1 VSRLR
6 GIRWWQAWLVMGTLL
21 AGAYVVVHV
30 HSWYINLVYD
40 LIALASVTL
49 IVVGVR
55 KHRPARAR
63 IWYLFAAGQG
73 LWVIGDF
80 VYGFNLHILG
90 RESFPG
96 PADPFY
102 LVAYPILTTALYVLI
117 RGRTSGRDRAGL
129 IDAAIIS
136 TGLGLIAW
144 VYLIEPI
151 AGDHTLDMSSK
162 LVSLAYPAGD
172 LMLLAMVARL
182 LTSPGAR
189 TVSYRMLVGA
199 VILLFGTD
207 IVYAIVTTLWT
218 YEGGLIDLGWLMSY
232 VLWATAAL
240 HPSMR
245 SMSEVAPDQAPRISA
260 GRLTALA
267 AVSLLAPGLLFQQGL
282 RDADN
287 VNWIAIGTG
296 SVVLFLLVLARMAG
310 LVSRVQDQASQ
321 LAALAHN
328 DGLTGVPNRRAW
340 DLELARE
347 MAISRRTGQP
357 LSVAII
363 DLDHFKQFNDRHGHQ
378 AGDRLL
384 TQAAALWRA
393 QLRDQ
398 DYLARYG
405 GEEFCV
411 MVTGMAAPEA
421 RAILERLLAVT
432 PDNQTFSAGL
442 ATWDGVEAPER
453 LVARSDE
460 ALYHAKHAGR
470 NRVTLAKPSPAQR
483 DHESV
488 ATMADQLPESREVS
502 PVS

>member
-1 VSRLR
+1 MV
-6 GIRWWQAWLVMGTLL
+6 GWWQVWLVLGTAL
-21 AGAYVVVHV
+21 ALGHLYIDTSDLYTNLAY
-30 HSWYINLVYD
+30 N
-40 LIALASVTL
+40 LIALVSATL

-55 KHRPARAR
+55 RHRPARAR
-63 IWYLFAAGQG
+63 IWYVFAAGLG
-73 LWVIGDF
+73 LWVVGDF
-80 VYGFNLHILG
+80 LYGYNLHVLG
-90 RESFPG
+90 REPFPG
-96 PADPFY
+96 PAEPFY
-102 LVAYPILTTALYVLI
+102 LAAYPVLAAALFIMI

-136 TGLGLIAW
+136 TGLGLLAW
-144 VYLIEPI
+144 VYLMEPI
-151 AGDHTLDMSSK
+151 VGDESLDLASK
-162 LVSLAYPAGD
+162 LVLVAYPAGD

-189 TVSYRMLVGA
+189 TASYRMLVAA
-199 VILLFGTD
+199 VVLVFGTD
-207 IVYAIVTTLWT
+207 VVYAVVEALWS

-232 VLWATAAL
+232 VLWAAAAL

-245 SMSEVAPDQAPRISA
+245 SLSEVAPDQAPRISA

-267 AVSLLAPGLLFQQGL
+267 GVSLLAPGLLFQQGL
-282 RDADN
+282 AN
-287 VNWIAIGTG
+287 SGQVNWIAIGTG

-321 LAALAHN
+321 LEALAHN

-347 MAISRRTGQP
+347 MAISRRTGLP
-357 LSVAII
+357 LSVAML
-363 DLDHFKQFNDRHGHQ
+363 DLDHFKQFNDRNGHQ

-384 TQAAALWRA
+384 TQAAALWRS

-411 MVTGMAAPEA
+411 MITGLVASNAKVIA
-421 RAILERLLAVT
+421 ERLLAVT
-432 PDNQTFSAGL
+432 PDGQTFSAGV

-470 NRVTLAKPSPAQR
+470 NRVTVAKPSAVQR
-483 DHESV
+483 DHES
-488 ATMADQLPESREVS
+488 ATPTRQLPEALDTT